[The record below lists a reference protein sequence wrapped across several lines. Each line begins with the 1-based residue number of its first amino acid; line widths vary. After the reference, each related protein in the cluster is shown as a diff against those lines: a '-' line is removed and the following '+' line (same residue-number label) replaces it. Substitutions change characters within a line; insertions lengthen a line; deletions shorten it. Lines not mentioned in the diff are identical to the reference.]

1 MWTISVTILLR
12 TISVVPVGCASIAVN
27 LFGILSMLLALLVIL
42 PLIISLPHLADLAIM
57 VIPLTGRGGYNPL
70 EHI

>member
-12 TISVVPVGCASIAVN
+12 TISA

-42 PLIISLPHLADLAIM
+42 PPIISLPHLADLAI
-57 VIPLTGRGGYNPL
+57 IHFLLTGRGGYNPL